1 MFFPMSEKSLAL
13 TNISSDHYLFTEL
26 KDLLKSDDRLF
37 NFIESSALDGVWFWD
52 LENPEKG
59 WMSPTFWK
67 ILGYDPTSKQH
78 LRSEWQNIVNQ
89 DDVKLALQNLENHYA
104 DESSIFDQVMRY
116 THKSGH
122 TIWVRCRGISIRNS
136 EGKPI
141 RMLGAQTDVSDIKEQ
156 ERSRTEDEEKQK
168 LAFQKQA
175 TLLDELE
182 KTANIGTWEVNLQ
195 TSNVVWSDQT
205 KRIHEVPLDYEPN
218 LEEGINFYKPGE
230 SQRLITEA
238 VEKGVSKGEPWN
250 LELELVT
257 ATGRNIWVRAQGRP
271 QFENGECTGLFGVFQ
286 DITPQ
291 KQIEAQKQKVR
302 ERAVA
307 ESIRLQVANDA
318 LGMGVWEFDLITEE
332 LLWDKWMYLL
342 YGVSEEQFTGAF
354 EAWENTIHPDDID
367 DAKALLDYSIENDIK
382 FDTQFRVVMPNG
394 NIKHLKANAIILRN
408 DAGEPVKAIGVN
420 YDITDKVETM
430 KVLEQEKQRAEA
442 AAKAKSDF
450 LANMSHEIRTPMNAI
465 LGGLQLLRNS
475 DIQGNLRTILDNSA
489 FSAQSLLTIINDIL
503 DYSKIDSNKLSIEL
517 APFSLLEVLDAV
529 KYDMDEMLS
538 SKGVAFSVEIDKN
551 FQDGW
556 IGDIVRVKQIILNLV
571 SNAVKFTSNGS
582 VRINVANSERK
593 GKQVIA
599 IKVIDSGIGM
609 SKEAQQ
615 RIFERFSQADAS
627 TTRRYGGT
635 GLGMAITLSLIDLM
649 KGDIKLNSIEGTGT
663 TVTVLLPL
671 EPTQF
676 DTQTRAK
683 KSLSAPLMS
692 NKKILIA
699 EDNAINQVVIQT
711 MLEETM
717 AAITMVDN
725 GKQAVDAVQKEDFD
739 LILMDIH
746 MPEMDGVEAHRQISA
761 MKKHIPVIALT
772 ANVMPEDVAR
782 YLKEG
787 FDSHLGKPIDMNQ
800 LFGMLKQYS
809 R

>member
-1 MFFPMSEKSLAL
+1 LAIS
-13 TNISSDHYLFTEL
+13 NNSSDHYLFTEL
-26 KDLLKSDDRLF
+26 KSLLKSDDRLL

-67 ILGYDPTSKQH
+67 ILGYDPASKQH
-78 LRSEWQNIVNQ
+78 LKSEWQDIVNK
-89 DDVKLALQNLENHYA
+89 DDVKSAVQHLERHYA
-104 DESSIFDQVMRY
+104 GEDSTFDQVMRY
-116 THKSGH
+116 THKSGNI
-122 TIWVRCRGISIRNS
+122 IWVRCRGVAIRNS

-156 ERSRTEDEEKQK
+156 ERARTEDEEKQK

-182 KTANIGTWEVNLQ
+182 KTANIGTWEVSLDTN
-195 TSNVVWSDQT
+195 TVVWSDQT

-230 SQRLITEA
+230 SRRLITEA
-238 VEKGVSKGEPWN
+238 VEKAINESEPWN

-271 QFENGECTGLFGVFQ
+271 QILNGRCTGLFGVFQ

-291 KQIEAQKQKVR
+291 KQVEAQKQKIR

-307 ESIRLQVANDA
+307 DSIRLQVANDA
-318 LGMGVWEFDLITEE
+318 LGMGVWEYDLVTGE
-332 LLWDKWMYLL
+332 LHWDKWMYSL
-342 YGVSEEQFTGAF
+342 YGVSKDQFTGAF
-354 EAWENTIHPDDID
+354 EAWEQTIHPDDLD
-367 DAKALLDYSIENDIK
+367 DRRKLLDYAIENNINY
-382 FDTQFRVVMPNG
+382 DTQFRVVMPNG

-408 DAGEPVKAIGVN
+408 EAGEPLKAIGVN

-430 KVLEQEKQRAEA
+430 AVLEQEKQRAES

-475 DIQGNLRTILDNSA
+475 DIKGNLRTILDNSA

-503 DYSKIDSNKLSIEL
+503 DYSKIESNKLSIEL
-517 APFSLLEVLDAV
+517 APFSLLEVLSAV

-538 SKGVAFSVEIDKN
+538 SKGVAYSVDIAEN
-551 FQDGW
+551 FKDGW
-556 IGDIVRVKQIILNLV
+556 IGDIVRVKQILLNLV
-571 SNAVKFTSNGS
+571 SNAVKFTSKGT
-582 VRINVANSERK
+582 VRIKVANCEYK
-593 GKQVIA
+593 GKQMIA

-635 GLGMAITLSLIDLM
+635 GLGMAITLSLIELM
-649 KGDIKLNSIEGTGT
+649 NGDIKLNSIEGTGT
-663 TVTVLLPL
+663 TVTVFLPL
-671 EPTQF
+671 EPTQI
-676 DTQTRAK
+676 DIKSSAK
-683 KSLSAPLMS
+683 KSLSAPLMA

-711 MLEETM
+711 MLEDTM
-717 AAITMVDN
+717 ASITMVDN

-746 MPEMDGVEAHRQISA
+746 MPEMDGVQAHRQISA

-772 ANVMPEDVAR
+772 ANVMPEDVAY
-782 YLKEG
+782 YLEEG

>member
-1 MFFPMSEKSLAL
+1 MSEKSLAL

-26 KDLLKSDDRLF
+26 NDLLKSDDRLF
-37 NFIESSALDGVWFWD
+37 NFIESAALDGVWFWD
-52 LENPEKG
+52 LENPEQG

-78 LRSEWQNIVNQ
+78 LKSEWQNIVNQ
-89 DDVKLALQNLENHYA
+89 DDVKVALQNLENHYA
-104 DESSIFDQVMRY
+104 DEGSTFDQVMRY

-122 TIWVRCRGISIRNS
+122 IVWVLCRGVAIRNS

-141 RMLGAQTDVSDIKEQ
+141 RMLGAQTDISDIKEREQAWIVQ
-156 ERSRTEDEEKQK
+156 EKRQK
-168 LAFQKQA
+168 IEFQKQA

-195 TSNVVWSDQT
+195 TSQVVWSDQT

-218 LEEGINFYKPGE
+218 LEGGINFYKPGE
-230 SQRLITEA
+230 NQRLITDA
-238 VEKGVSKGEPWN
+238 VDKAINEGEKWN

-291 KQIEAQKQKVR
+291 KQAEAQKQKIR

-307 ESIRLQVANDA
+307 EALRLQVANDA

-332 LLWDKWMYLL
+332 LHWDKWMYSL
-342 YGVSEEQFTGAF
+342 YGVSEAQFTGAF
-354 EAWENTIHPDDID
+354 EAWANSIHPDDLED
-367 DAKALLDYSIENDIK
+367 RKKLLDYAIENNVNY
-382 FDTQFRVVMPNG
+382 DTQFRVVMPNG

-408 DAGEPVKAIGVN
+408 EAGEPLKAIGVN
-420 YDITDKVETM
+420 YDITEKVETM

-442 AAKAKSDF
+442 AAKAKTDF

-503 DYSKIDSNKLSIEL
+503 DYSKIESNKLSIEL
-517 APFSLLEVLDAV
+517 APFSLLEVLNAV

-538 SKGVAFSVEIDKN
+538 SKGVTYSVDIAEN
-551 FQDGW
+551 FEDGW
-556 IGDIVRVKQIILNLV
+556 IGDIVRVKQILLNLV
-571 SNAVKFTSNGS
+571 SNAVKFTSKGT
-582 VRINVANSERK
+582 VRIKVANCVHK
-593 GKQVIA
+593 GKQMIA

-635 GLGMAITLSLIDLM
+635 GLGMAITLSLVELM
-649 KGDIKLNSIEGTGT
+649 NGDIKLNSIEGTGT

-671 EPTQF
+671 EPTQI
-676 DTQTRAK
+676 DTQISAK

-711 MLEETM
+711 MLEDTK
-717 AAITMVDN
+717 ASITMVDN
-725 GKQAVDAVQKEDFD
+725 GKQAVDAINREDFD

-772 ANVMPEDVAR
+772 ANVMPEDVAY
-782 YLKEG
+782 YLEEG

>member
-1 MFFPMSEKSLAL
+1 MAL

-26 KDLLKSDDRLF
+26 NDLLKSDDRLF
-37 NFIESSALDGVWFWD
+37 NFIESAALDGVWFWD
-52 LENPEKG
+52 LENPEQG

-78 LRSEWQNIVNQ
+78 LKSEWQNIVNQ
-89 DDVKLALQNLENHYA
+89 DDVKVALQNLENHYA
-104 DESSIFDQVMRY
+104 DEGSTFDQVMRY

-122 TIWVRCRGISIRNS
+122 IVWVRCLGVAIRNS

-141 RMLGAQTDVSDIKEQ
+141 RMLGAQTDISDIKEREHAWIVQ
-156 ERSRTEDEEKQK
+156 EKRQK
-168 LAFQKQA
+168 IEFQKQA

-195 TSNVVWSDQT
+195 TSQVVWSDQT

-218 LEEGINFYKPGE
+218 LEGGINFYKPGE
-230 SQRLITEA
+230 NQRLITDA
-238 VEKGVSKGEPWN
+238 VDKAINEGEKWN

-291 KQIEAQKQKVR
+291 KQAEAQKQKIR

-307 ESIRLQVANDA
+307 EALRLQVANDA

-332 LLWDKWMYLL
+332 LHWDKWMYSL
-342 YGVSEEQFTGAF
+342 YGVSEAQFTGAF
-354 EAWENTIHPDDID
+354 EAWANSIHPDDLED
-367 DAKALLDYSIENDIK
+367 RKKLLDYAIENNVNY
-382 FDTQFRVVMPNG
+382 DTQFRVVMPNG

-408 DAGEPVKAIGVN
+408 EAGEPVKAIGVN
-420 YDITDKVETM
+420 YDITEKVETM

-442 AAKAKSDF
+442 AAKAKTDF

-503 DYSKIDSNKLSIEL
+503 DYSKIESNKLSIEL
-517 APFSLLEVLDAV
+517 APFSLLEVLNAV

-538 SKGVAFSVEIDKN
+538 SKGVTYSVDIAEN
-551 FQDGW
+551 FEDGW
-556 IGDIVRVKQIILNLV
+556 IGDIVRVKQILLNLV
-571 SNAVKFTSNGS
+571 SNAVKFTSKGT
-582 VRINVANSERK
+582 VRIKVANCVHK
-593 GKQVIA
+593 GKQMIA

-635 GLGMAITLSLIDLM
+635 GLGMAITLSLVELM
-649 KGDIKLNSIEGTGT
+649 NGDIKLNSIEGTGT

-671 EPTQF
+671 EPTQI
-676 DTQTRAK
+676 DTQISAK

-711 MLEETM
+711 MLEDTK
-717 AAITMVDN
+717 ASITMVDN
-725 GKQAVDAVQKEDFD
+725 GKQAVDAINREDFD

-772 ANVMPEDVAR
+772 ANVMPEDVAY
-782 YLKEG
+782 YLEEG

>member
-1 MFFPMSEKSLAL
+1 M
-13 TNISSDHYLFTEL
+13 H
-26 KDLLKSDDRLF
+26 
-37 NFIESSALDGVWFWD
+37 
-52 LENPEKG
+52 
-59 WMSPTFWK
+59 
-67 ILGYDPTSKQH
+67 LG
-78 LRSEWQNIVNQ
+78 LV
-89 DDVKLALQNLENHYA
+89 QNLENHYA
-104 DESSIFDQVMRY
+104 DEGSTFDQVMRY

-122 TIWVRCRGISIRNS
+122 IVWVRCRGVAIRNS

-141 RMLGAQTDVSDIKEQ
+141 RMLGAQTDISDIKEREHAWIVQ
-156 ERSRTEDEEKQK
+156 EKKQK
-168 LAFQKQA
+168 IEFQKQA

-195 TSNVVWSDQT
+195 TSQVVWSDQT

-218 LEEGINFYKPGE
+218 LEGGINFYKPGE
-230 SQRLITEA
+230 NQRLITDA
-238 VEKGVSKGEPWN
+238 VDKAINEGEKWN

-291 KQIEAQKQKVR
+291 KQAEAQKQKIR
-302 ERAVA
+302 ERAVEEA
-307 ESIRLQVANDA
+307 LRLQVANDA

-332 LLWDKWMYLL
+332 LHWDKWVYSL
-342 YGVSEEQFTGAF
+342 YGVSEAQFTGAF
-354 EAWENTIHPDDID
+354 EAWANSIHPDDLED
-367 DAKALLDYSIENDIK
+367 RKKLLDYAIENNVNY
-382 FDTQFRVVMPNG
+382 DTQFRVVMPNG

-408 DAGEPVKAIGVN
+408 EAGEPLKAIGVN
-420 YDITDKVETM
+420 YDITEKVETM

-442 AAKAKSDF
+442 AAKAKTDF

-503 DYSKIDSNKLSIEL
+503 DYSKIESNKLSIEL
-517 APFSLLEVLDAV
+517 APFSLLEVLNAV

-538 SKGVAFSVEIDKN
+538 SKGVTYSVDIAEN
-551 FQDGW
+551 FEDGW
-556 IGDIVRVKQIILNLV
+556 IGDIVRVKQILLNLV
-571 SNAVKFTSNGS
+571 SNAVKFTSKGT
-582 VRINVANSERK
+582 VRIKVANCVHK
-593 GKQVIA
+593 GKQMIA

-635 GLGMAITLSLIDLM
+635 GLGMAITLSLVELM
-649 KGDIKLNSIEGTGT
+649 NGDIKLNSIEGTGT

-671 EPTQF
+671 EPTQI
-676 DTQTRAK
+676 DTQISAK

-711 MLEETM
+711 MLEDTK
-717 AAITMVDN
+717 ASITMVDN
-725 GKQAVDAVQKEDFD
+725 GKQAVDAINREDFD

-772 ANVMPEDVAR
+772 ANVMPEDVAY
-782 YLKEG
+782 YLEEG

-800 LFGMLKQYS
+800 LFGMLKQYN

>member
-1 MFFPMSEKSLAL
+1 MSEKSLAL
-13 TNISSDHYLFTEL
+13 TNIGSDHYLFTEL

-78 LRSEWQNIVNQ
+78 LKSEWQNIVNK
-89 DDVKLALQNLENHYA
+89 DDVKVALQNLESHYA
-104 DESSIFDQVMRY
+104 DKDSTFEQVMRY

-122 TIWVRCRGISIRNS
+122 TIWVRCRGVAIRNS

-156 ERSRTEDEEKQK
+156 EQARTEYEKKQK

-195 TSNVVWSDQT
+195 TSKVVWSDQT

-238 VEKGVSKGEPWN
+238 VEAGISEGKSWN

-271 QFENGECTGLFGVFQ
+271 QFDSGECTGLFGVFQ

-367 DAKALLDYSIENDIK
+367 DVRALLDYSIENDVK
-382 FDTQFRVVMPNG
+382 FDTQFRVVVPNG
-394 NIKHLKANAIILRN
+394 KIKHLKANAIILRN
-408 DAGEPVKAIGVN
+408 DAGKPVKAIGVN

-430 KVLEQEKQRAEA
+430 KVLEQEKLRAEA
-442 AAKAKSDF
+442 AATAKSDF

-503 DYSKIDSNKLSIEL
+503 DYSKIESNKLSIEL
-517 APFSLLEVLDAV
+517 APFSLLEVLSAV

-538 SKGVAFSVEIDKN
+538 SKGVAYSVDIDDN
-551 FQDGW
+551 FEDGW
-556 IGDIVRVKQIILNLV
+556 IGDIVRVKQILLNLV
-571 SNAVKFTSNGS
+571 SNAVKFTSKGS
-582 VRINVANSERK
+582 VRIKVANCEHK
-593 GKQVIA
+593 GKQMIA

-615 RIFERFSQADAS
+615 RIFERFAQADTS

-649 KGDIKLNSIEGTGT
+649 NGDIKLNSIEGTGT
-663 TVTVLLPL
+663 TITVFLPL
-671 EPTQF
+671 EPTQV

-711 MLEETM
+711 MLEDTM

-725 GKQAVDAVQKEDFD
+725 GKQAVDALQEEDFD

-772 ANVMPEDVAR
+772 ANVMPEDVAY
-782 YLKEG
+782 YLEEG

>member
-1 MFFPMSEKSLAL
+1 MAI

-26 KDLLKSDDRLF
+26 KSLLKSDDRLF

-52 LENPEKG
+52 LENPENG

-78 LRSEWQNIVNQ
+78 LKSEWQSIVNK
-89 DDVKLALQNLENHYA
+89 DDVKVALQNLEEHYA
-104 DESSIFDQVMRY
+104 DERSTFDQVVRY

-122 TIWVRCRGISIRNS
+122 IIWVRCRGVAIRNS

-141 RMLGAQTDVSDIKEQ
+141 RMLGAQTDISEIKEQ
-156 ERSRTEDEEKQK
+156 ERARTEKEKKQK

-175 TLLDELE
+175 ALLDALE
-182 KTANIGTWEVNLQ
+182 KTANIGTWEVDLK
-195 TSNVVWSDQT
+195 TDKVVWSDQT
-205 KRIHEVPLDYEPN
+205 KRIHEVSLDYEPN

-238 VEKGVSKGEPWN
+238 VQKGINEGEPWN
-250 LELELVT
+250 LELELIT
-257 ATGRNIWVRAQGRP
+257 AAGRNIWVRAQGIP
-271 QFENGECTGLFGVFQ
+271 QFEKGECIGLFGVFQ

-291 KQIEAQKQKVR
+291 KQIEEQKQKIR

-318 LGMGVWEFDLITEE
+318 IGMGVWEFDLITEE
-332 LLWDKWMYLL
+332 LLWDKWMYSL
-342 YGVSEEQFTGAF
+342 YGVSEEEFTGAY
-354 EAWENTIHPDDID
+354 EAWEMAIHPDDRED
-367 DAKALLDYSIENDIK
+367 RKKLLDYAIENNVNY
-382 FDTQFRVVMPNG
+382 DTQFRVVMPDG
-394 NIKHLKANAIILRN
+394 KIKHLKANAIILRN
-408 DAGEPVKAIGVN
+408 DAGEAVKVIGVN

-430 KVLEQEKQRAEA
+430 EVLEQEKLRAEA

-503 DYSKIDSNKLSIEL
+503 DYSKIESNKLSIEL
-517 APFSLLEVLDAV
+517 APFSLLEVLSAV

-538 SKGVAFSVEIDKN
+538 SKGVAYSVDIDDN
-551 FQDGW
+551 FEDGW
-556 IGDIVRVKQIILNLV
+556 IGDIVRVKQILLNLV
-571 SNAVKFTSNGS
+571 SNAVKFTSKGS
-582 VRINVANSERK
+582 VRIKVANREHK
-593 GKQVIA
+593 GKQMIA

-615 RIFERFSQADAS
+615 RIFERFAQADTS

-649 KGDIKLNSIEGTGT
+649 NGDIKLNSIEGTGT
-663 TVTVLLPL
+663 TITVFLPL
-671 EPTQF
+671 EPTQV

-711 MLEETM
+711 MLEDTM

-725 GKQAVDAVQKEDFD
+725 GKQAVDALQEEDFD

-772 ANVMPEDVAR
+772 ANVMPEDVAY
-782 YLKEG
+782 YLEEG

>member
-1 MFFPMSEKSLAL
+1 MAI

-26 KDLLKSDDRLF
+26 KSLLKSDDRLF

-52 LENPEKG
+52 LENPENG

-67 ILGYDPTSKQH
+67 ILGYDPTSKKH
-78 LRSEWQNIVNQ
+78 LKSEWQSIVNK
-89 DDVKLALQNLENHYA
+89 DDIKIALQNLEDHYA
-104 DESSIFDQVMRY
+104 DERSTFDQVVRY

-122 TIWVRCRGISIRNS
+122 IIWVRCRGVAIRNS

-141 RMLGAQTDVSDIKEQ
+141 RMLGAQTDISEIKEQ
-156 ERSRTEDEEKQK
+156 ERARTEKEKKQK

-175 TLLDELE
+175 ALLDALE
-182 KTANIGTWEVNLQ
+182 KTANIGTWEVDLK
-195 TSNVVWSDQT
+195 TDKVVWSDQT
-205 KRIHEVPLDYEPN
+205 KRIHEVSLDYEPN

-238 VEKGVSKGEPWN
+238 VQKGINEGEPWN
-250 LELELVT
+250 LELELIT
-257 ATGRNIWVRAQGRP
+257 AAGRNIWVRAQGIP
-271 QFENGECTGLFGVFQ
+271 QFEKGECIGLFGVFQ

-291 KQIEAQKQKVR
+291 KQIEEQKQKIR

-318 LGMGVWEFDLITEE
+318 IGMGVWEFDLITEE
-332 LLWDKWMYLL
+332 LLWDKWMYSL
-342 YGVSEEQFTGAF
+342 YGVSEEEFTGAY
-354 EAWENTIHPDDID
+354 EAWEKAIHPDDRED
-367 DAKALLDYSIENDIK
+367 RKKLLDYAIENNVNY
-382 FDTQFRVVMPNG
+382 DTQFRVVMPDG
-394 NIKHLKANAIILRN
+394 KIKHLKANAIILRN
-408 DAGEPVKAIGVN
+408 DAGEAVKAIGVN

-430 KVLEQEKQRAEA
+430 EVLEQEKLRAEA

-503 DYSKIDSNKLSIEL
+503 DYSKIESNKLSIEL

-538 SKGVAFSVEIDKN
+538 RKGVAYSVNIDEN
-551 FQDGW
+551 FKDGW
-556 IGDIVRVKQIILNLV
+556 VGDIVRIKQILLNLV
-571 SNAVKFTSNGS
+571 SNAVKFTSKGT
-582 VRINVANSERK
+582 VRIKVANGDHN
-593 GKQVIA
+593 GKKMIV

-609 SKEAQQ
+609 SKEAQH

-635 GLGMAITLSLIDLM
+635 GLGMAITLSLIELM
-649 KGDIKLNSIEGTGT
+649 DGEIKLNSIEGTGT
-663 TVTVLLPL
+663 TVTVFLPL
-671 EPTQF
+671 QPAQI
-676 DTQTRAK
+676 DTQSRVK
-683 KSLSAPLMS
+683 KSLSAPMMS

-711 MLEETM
+711 MLEDTM

-772 ANVMPEDVAR
+772 ANVMPEDVAY
-782 YLKEG
+782 YLEEG

-809 R
+809 G